1 MSSNELLE
9 QVTAELARIAVLPA
23 AEQPAAY
30 AALHAMLEQSL
41 DGASW
46 SE

>member
-9 QVTAELARIAVLPA
+9 QVTAELARIAQLPV

-30 AALHAMLEQSL
+30 AQLHAMLERTL
-41 DGASW
+41 DDQR
-46 SE
+46 

>member
-1 MSSNELLE
+1 MSSVELLE
-9 QVTAELARIAVLPA
+9 QVKSELARISELPA

-30 AALHAMLEQSL
+30 AALHALLEQNL

>member
-9 QVTAELARIAVLPA
+9 QVKVELARISELPA

-30 AALHAMLEQSL
+30 AALHALLERTL
-41 DGASW
+41 DGATW

>member
-9 QVTAELARIAVLPA
+9 QVTAELARISDLPA
-23 AEQPAAY
+23 NEQPAAY
-30 AALHAMLEQSL
+30 AALHAKLESVL
-41 DGASW
+41 DGNTW

>member
-1 MSSNELLE
+1 MSSEELLT
-9 QVTAELARIAVLPA
+9 QVTSELARIAQLTI
-23 AEQPAAY
+23 AEQAAAY
-30 AALHAMLEQSL
+30 AALHAMLEKNL

>member
-1 MSSNELLE
+1 MSADELLT
-9 QVTAELARIAVLPA
+9 QVTSELARIGQLPL
-23 AEQPAAY
+23 AEQAPAY
-30 AALHAMLEQSL
+30 AALHAMLENTL

>member
-9 QVTAELARIAVLPA
+9 QVTRELARIAELPSS
-23 AEQPAAY
+23 EQPAAY
-30 AALHAMLEQSL
+30 AALHALLERTL
-41 DGASW
+41 DGTNW